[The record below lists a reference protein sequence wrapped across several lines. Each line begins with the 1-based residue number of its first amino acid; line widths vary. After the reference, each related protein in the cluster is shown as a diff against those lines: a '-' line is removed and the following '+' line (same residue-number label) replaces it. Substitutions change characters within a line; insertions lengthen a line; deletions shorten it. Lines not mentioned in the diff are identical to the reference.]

1 MVKARQRR
9 RARGLT
15 LIEVMVALLV
25 TTVALLGALAT
36 VGITVRGASFS
47 RSATEA
53 SILAQ
58 SKLEEQVSLPSGTT
72 GTLPTSGGTES
83 NLDGNGNTQVNGTG
97 IYTRITEW
105 TPSTDGLRRIC
116 TVKVWWKDGL
126 GTQHW
131 VYASRQQDL
140 K

>member
-1 MVKARQRR
+1 MVKRTGRRR

-36 VGITVRGASFS
+36 VGITVRGANFS

-58 SKLEEQVSLPSGTT
+58 SALEANVSLLTGAT
-72 GTLPTSGGTES
+72 GTLPPNTSET
-83 NLDGNGNTQVNGTG
+83 LDGNGTANVAG
-97 IYTRITEW
+97 IYTRTTEW
-105 TPSTDGLRRIC
+105 SASADGLLRICKVTVTWTDGLGSPHQVIA
-116 TVKVWWKDGL
+116 
-126 GTQHW
+126 Q
-131 VYASRQQDL
+131 RQQAL
-140 K
+140 Q